1 MVDSEKKSSSS
12 SNKSHIMILLGRHE
26 DWIHAQIYETPG
38 GNPIV
43 AHTDSIKSLVCGPL
57 TSSLQQALPQYQSNV
72 ICEDSQLVDLRPFR
86 LLHPHTTTNYFVPL
100 ASWTVHLRIP
110 TRVGWIPPPLPSE
123 YATADWK
130 FYAWDEASALGQWWD
145 AAVTSS
151 LETSASTAK
160 VLQSFTEQV
169 LNPRGG
175 IFGNSSIQL
184 KGKLS
189 ENGGMHRKLH
199 QTLRVRLPETGPT
212 FRAIAHILVV
222 LPPGLFLNIEDAI
235 ETPPGSLLK
244 QFRVLDVPPGR
255 VIDQEEPAFVS
266 QSHGVLLQIEFPA
279 QEEFLEVQ
287 WVLLLHTRYPKP
299 LQQADFSL
307 LAMIPPAVWSLQ
319 VVRDNDSAVV
329 DVPWTW
335 GKPDSTPHYIWVAA
349 GRQEDF
355 VPVMTITTL
364 VAMVGCGVMLR
375 ALAKTTRSLG

>member
-1 MVDSEKKSSSS
+1 MTVMRKYRHCCPPVWRSKRTITFLIKMIHPWILIALILLTVRNGLADMVDSEKKSSSS

-57 TSSLQQALPQYQSNV
+57 ISSLQQALPQYQSNV

-160 VLQSFTEQV
+160 
-169 LNPRGG
+169 
-175 IFGNSSIQL
+175 
-184 KGKLS
+184 
-189 ENGGMHRKLH
+189 
-199 QTLRVRLPETGPT
+199 TGPT

-222 LPPGLFLNIEDAI
+222 LPPDLFLNIEDAI

-319 VVRDNDSAVV
+319 VVRDDDSAVV